1 MDILDKQLKK
11 GKIIVRLKIN
21 DNSLIKTK
29 LPKYTKVINEIV
41 DLDFKDDYYLKQV
54 TFMYYLPTTYE
65 DLVNQLVKE
74 RYSDSEEFAILRKA
88 VKEVT
93 DEFLIYNSFVEEC
106 KVKAKEFIAEREG
119 ALNE

>member
-1 MDILDKQLKK
+1 MDVLDKQLKK
-11 GKIIVRLKIN
+11 GKIIVRLKTN
-21 DNSLIKTK
+21 DNSLIKAK

-88 VKEVT
+88 INGVT
-93 DEFLIYNSFVEEC
+93 DEYTKYNSYVEEC
-106 KVKAKEFIAEREG
+106 KIKAKEFIAERDSVIN
-119 ALNE
+119 A